1 MSLLFMLVA
10 LVGAVLVLAG
20 GSYALRRV
28 IAAVAAR
35 LEADEAPPAPVGP
48 GPAAQVG
55 GYVPAPRV
63 PGELP
68 PQLRARVANLV
79 ALGRSDEAVRLVRDR
94 LDGDEDQARGIVAAL
109 GGDGDG
115 TPALER

>member
-1 MSLLFMLVA
+1 MSLFFMLVA

-28 IAAVAAR
+28 ISAVTAR
-35 LEADEAPPAPVGP
+35 LAADEAPAPVDP
-48 GPAAQVG
+48 GPEAQIG

-68 PQLRARVANLV
+68 PQLRARVADLV
-79 ALGRSDEAVRLVRDR
+79 ALGRSEEAVRLVRDR
-94 LDGDEDQARGIVAAL
+94 LDGDEGRARGIVAAL
-109 GGDGDG
+109 GGDGD
-115 TPALER
+115 TPALEH

>member
-1 MSLLFMLVA
+1 MSLLFMLLA

-28 IAAVAAR
+28 IAAVTPR
-35 LEADEAPPAPVGP
+35 PEADGAPVPVEP
-48 GPAAQVG
+48 GPDAQVG

-68 PQLRARVANLV
+68 PRLRARAIDLV
-79 ALGRSDEAVRLVRDR
+79 ALGRSEEAVRLVRDR
-94 LDGDEDQARGIVAAL
+94 LDGDEEQARGIVAAL
-109 GGDGDG
+109 GDGP
-115 TPALER
+115 PAPER

>member
-35 LEADEAPPAPVGP
+35 LEADEAPAPVDP
-48 GPAAQVG
+48 GPPAQVG

-68 PQLRARVANLV
+68 PQLRARVADLV
-79 ALGRSDEAVRLVRDR
+79 ALGRSEEAVRLVRDR
-94 LDGDEDQARGIVAAL
+94 LDGDEDRARGIVAAL